1 MSGENKGLEF
11 PGMEESG
18 CGRAASLHFELLL
31 PCWERKR
38 VVQREL
44 VGLEGSSERRLHS
57 HDARRLPVSRA
68 HLNCRPR
75 SLSAGCFV
83 SRRPSARHKERER
96 LEGIS
101 LWASAF

>member
-1 MSGENKGLEF
+1 MSRENKGLEF

-44 VGLEGSSERRLHS
+44 VGLEG
-57 HDARRLPVSRA
+57 
-68 HLNCRPR
+68 
-75 SLSAGCFV
+75 
-83 SRRPSARHKERER
+83 
-96 LEGIS
+96 
-101 LWASAF
+101 